1 VSRQLPGL
9 VVVLGVLLALLIV
22 PYFVERLQ
30 YAATRGEQRAK
41 AEAARALLAEM
52 PEANQR
58 FRLVA
63 QSVAPSVVG
72 ITTEQLRGGGLPDE
86 WASDPRFQTR
96 GEGSGVIVDEAG
108 YVVTNFHVIKGAT
121 SVHVELADGR
131 TINRVE
137 VVGVHPLTDLAVLKI
152 RAGGLTAASWG
163 DSDELQVGDEVLAVG
178 NPFGFDRTVTAGIVS
193 AKDRRE
199 MLDPSDQYAR
209 YKEYLQ
215 TDAAVNPGNSGG
227 PLVNLN
233 GEVVGINTAIVGPTF
248 QGISFAIP
256 SRLAKEVYEKL
267 KAGVAPG
274 WLGVSLTD
282 LDERIAAQL
291 GLEDVRGALVV
302 RVLEDSPADRARLQD
317 GDVIIRWNGQQIAD
331 QTELSR
337 AVARTEPGSR
347 AEVTVIRNGRE
358 QKLSVTVGRRPL
370 QL

>member
-1 VSRQLPGL
+1 
-9 VVVLGVLLALLIV
+9 LALLIV
-22 PYFVERLQ
+22 PYFIERVQ
-30 YAATRGEQRAK
+30 YAATRGEQM
-41 AEAARALLAEM
+41 ARADVARAQLAEM

-72 ITTEQLRGGGLPDE
+72 ITTEQVGGGGLMDE
-86 WASDPRFQTR
+86 WSTDPRFQTR
-96 GEGSGVIVDEAG
+96 GEGSGVIVDDSG
-108 YVVTNFHVIKGAT
+108 YVVTNFHVIKGAN
-121 SVHVELADGR
+121 SVRVELADGR

-152 RAGGLTAASWG
+152 RAGGITAAPWG

-199 MLDPSDQYAR
+199 VLDRADQYAR

-227 PLVNLN
+227 PLVNLK

-256 SRLAKEVYEKL
+256 SRLAKEVYDKL

-274 WLGVSLTD
+274 WLGVGLTD
-282 LDERIAAQL
+282 LDEQAAAQL
-291 GLEDVRGALVV
+291 GLEEVRGALVV
-302 RVLEDSPADRARLQD
+302 RVLEDSPAQRARLWE
-317 GDVIIRWNGQQIAD
+317 GDVIIEWNGQRIAD

-337 AVARTEPGSR
+337 SVARTEPGSR
-347 AEVTVIRNGRE
+347 AKVTVIRDRRR
-358 QKLSVTVGRRPL
+358 QQLSVTVGKRPP